1 MKLMFLNIKKTLT
14 ILCVLAVTA
23 CGAEEKLCDFS
34 SGNLSGWAFSIGS
47 EFPGAHGNLWVEEKG
62 GEKGKAAACL
72 AGEFNKGG
80 NYVSMSSTFESP
92 LDIVSVDIKLKSGT
106 LRSMVLRFTDSTG
119 QTFQQS
125 VNLKNSA
132 NWQTVSISSFSGKAH
147 WGGNNDGVWRGP
159 AKAMSIIVDKQNI
172 SDSSDKRALLF
183 IESVR
188 FKIK

>member
-1 MKLMFLNIKKTLT
+1 MFLNIKKTLT
-14 ILCVLAVTA
+14 IVCVLAATV
-23 CGAEEKLCDFS
+23 CGAEEKLSEFS

-62 GEKGKAAACL
+62 GENGKTSACL

-80 NYVSMSSTFESP
+80 NYVSMARTFESP
-92 LDIVSVDIKLKSGT
+92 LDLVSVDIKLKSST

-125 VNLKNSA
+125 VNLKDNA
-132 NWQTVSISSFSGKAH
+132 NWQIVSVSSLSGKVH
-147 WGGNNDGVWRGP
+147 WGGNNDGIWRGP

-172 SDSSDKRALLF
+172 IDSSDKRAVLF
-183 IESVR
+183 IESIKL
-188 FKIK
+188 KIK